1 MMKKP
6 MRSQFKFIGGSRS
19 ILHFGSF
26 APYIRL
32 PSCQLS
38 LCFAFTAA
46 VVFAVTQHRGS
57 LHINKALVAPGF
69 WIAIP

>member
-1 MMKKP
+1 MMKNQCALKI
-6 MRSQFKFIGGSRS
+6 KFIGGSRS
-19 ILHFGSF
+19 ILRFGAF

-46 VVFAVTQHRGS
+46 VVFAITQHRAS